1 MKNHSQSLVKSN
13 PFLVKTASSSLSNY
27 QEVRKTSVSISL
39 NLEELAQ
46 RVKNAHSQC
55 QASPTGGLISARNAG
70 QWLLEAEGQLSPQQ
84 WKDWLKIMC
93 NLSENTAKT
102 YMQMA
107 ESWPGLQ
114 PRQEQLELSLSPV
127 VNFPVFEAEL
137 TPIKPL
143 PLEKIK
149 ILPETQKVEVID
161 TLDEEQ
167 KLDVKI
173 PHLKSVEVIDMTI
186 ASPVINQSPEEK
198 PELDVTI
205 PDVKSVELID
215 ITIASPVINQS
226 PEEKPELDVKIPELK
241 SVELIDITIA
251 SPVINQS
258 PEKKPELE
266 VKIPHLKSVELID
279 ITIASPVINQSPLSQ
294 EIQFWIPGNVVP
306 KARPRVTSRGTYLP
320 KQYRGWRNQAEVEI
334 YRQVCDLNLAIELPI
349 PRANISLIFMGN
361 HRKNADL
368 DNLAGACLD
377 ALTLNGAGV
386 ILDDRVTCVP
396 KLTVE
401 YEPNAKKTGVLIKIE
416 PLKSKLTP

>member
-13 PFLVKTASSSLSNY
+13 PFLVKTASSSLSHY

-55 QASPTGGLISARNAG
+55 QTSPTGGLISARNAG

-107 ESWPGLQ
+107 ECWPGLQ
-114 PRQEQLELSLSPV
+114 PRQEQLEPSLSPV

-143 PLEKIK
+143 PLEKFK

-173 PHLKSVEVIDMTI
+173 PHLKSVELIDITI

-198 PELDVTI
+198 PELEVTI

-226 PEEKPELDVKIPELK
+226 PEEKPELDVTIPD
-241 SVELIDITIA
+241 V
-251 SPVINQS
+251 
-258 PEKKPELE
+258 
-266 VKIPHLKSVELID
+266 KSVELID

-320 KQYRGWRNQAEVEI
+320 KQYRGWRNQAEVEL
-334 YRQVCDLNLAIELPI
+334 YRQLCDLNLAIELPI

>member
-13 PFLVKTASSSLSNY
+13 PFLVKTASSSLSHY

-55 QASPTGGLISARNAG
+55 QTSPTGGLISARNAG

-107 ESWPGLQ
+107 ECWPGLQ
-114 PRQEQLELSLSPV
+114 PRQEQLEPSLSPV

-143 PLEKIK
+143 PLEKFK

-173 PHLKSVEVIDMTI
+173 PHLKSVELIDITI

-226 PEEKPELDVKIPELK
+226 PEEKPELDVTIPD
-241 SVELIDITIA
+241 V
-251 SPVINQS
+251 
-258 PEKKPELE
+258 
-266 VKIPHLKSVELID
+266 KSVELID

-320 KQYRGWRNQAEVEI
+320 KQYRGWRNQAEVEL
-334 YRQVCDLNLAIELPI
+334 YRQLCDLNLAIELPI

>member
-55 QASPTGGLISARNAG
+55 QTSPTGGLISARNAG
-70 QWLLEAEGQLSPQQ
+70 QWLLEAEGQLSPEQ

-107 ESWPGLQ
+107 ECWPGLQ
-114 PRQEQLELSLSPV
+114 PRQEQLEPSLSPV

-167 KLDVKI
+167 ELDAKI
-173 PHLKSVEVIDMTI
+173 PHLKSVEVIDITIASPVINQSPEEKPELEVKIPHLKSGELIDMTI

-198 PELDVTI
+198 PEL
-205 PDVKSVELID
+205 
-215 ITIASPVINQS
+215 
-226 PEEKPELDVKIPELK
+226 
-241 SVELIDITIA
+241 
-251 SPVINQS
+251 
-258 PEKKPELE
+258 E
-266 VKIPHLKSVELID
+266 VKIPHLKSGELID

-294 EIQFWIPGNVVP
+294 EIQFWISGNVVP

-334 YRQVCDLNLAIELPI
+334 YRQLCDLNLAIELPI